1 MEFLKYHAL
10 GNDYLVLT
18 SENPEYAEAELTVE
32 QVRKIC
38 HRNFG
43 LGSDGILVGGKD
55 TSSDHFRMTIF
66 NPDGSKA
73 EKSGNGLRIF
83 ARSLWDRE
91 LVNESPFQ
99 IMTSGGLVSAQVESS
114 GKSVTVEMGSVIFQ
128 SDSIPVTGKSREVLN
143 ETLEINGEEISFCAA
158 TIGNPHCIVLNH
170 KISAEEAGRIGPL
183 LEIHPNFPNRTN
195 VQLLEVLNRG
205 TIRIEIWERGAGYTL
220 ASGSSSSAAAAVA
233 HRLGFCDAEIA
244 VLMPGGQI
252 DIAISEN
259 YEITMKGSVTRIGK
273 MSLDLECLDFE
284 IPA

>member
-1 MEFLKYHAL
+1 M
-10 GNDYLVLT
+10 
-18 SENPEYAEAELTVE
+18 
-32 QVRKIC
+32 
-38 HRNFG
+38 
-43 LGSDGILVGGKD
+43 
-55 TSSDHFRMTIF
+55 
-66 NPDGSKA
+66 
-73 EKSGNGLRIF
+73 
-83 ARSLWDRE
+83 
-91 LVNESPFQ
+91 
-99 IMTSGGLVSAQVESS
+99 
-114 GKSVTVEMGSVIFQ
+114 
-128 SDSIPVTGKSREVLN
+128 
-143 ETLEINGEEISFCAA
+143 
-158 TIGNPHCIVLNH
+158 
-170 KISAEEAGRIGPL
+170 SAEEAGRIGPL

-273 MSLDLECLDFE
+273 MTLDLECLDFE

>member
-18 SENPEYAEAELTVE
+18 SVDTQSAETELTAE
-32 QVRKIC
+32 QVRNIC

-43 LGSDGILVGGKD
+43 LGSDGILVGEKDSSGKG
-55 TSSDHFRMTIF
+55 FKLTIF

-83 ARSLWDRE
+83 ARSLWDRKM
-91 LVNESPFQ
+91 VNESPFQ

-114 GKSVTVEMGSVIFQ
+114 GKSVTVEMGRVSFQ
-128 SDSIPVTGKSREVLN
+128 SEDIPVSGKSREVLN
-143 ETLEINGEEISFCAA
+143 ETLEINGEEITFSAA
-158 TIGNPHCIVLNH
+158 TIGNPHCIVLN
-170 KISAEEAGRIGPL
+170 KNISAQEAGRIGPL
-183 LEIHPNFPNRTN
+183 LETHSNFPNRTN
-195 VQLLEVLNRG
+195 VQFLEVLNRK

-233 HRLGFCDAEIA
+233 YRLGLCDAKIA

-252 DIAISEN
+252 DIAISDN

-273 MSLDLECLDFE
+273 IILDLECLDFE

>member
-18 SENPEYAEAELTVE
+18 SGTPQSAETELTAE

-43 LGSDGILVGGKD
+43 LGSDGILIGGKD
-55 TSSDHFRMTIF
+55 SSGKGFELTIF

-83 ARSLWDRE
+83 ARSLWDRKM
-91 LVNESPFQ
+91 VDESPFQ
-99 IMTSGGLVSAQVESS
+99 IMTSGGLVSAQVASS
-114 GKSVTVEMGSVIFQ
+114 GKSVTVEMGRVSFQ
-128 SDSIPVTGKSREVLN
+128 SEDIPVSGKSREVLN
-143 ETLEINGEEISFCAA
+143 ETLEINGEEITFCAA
-158 TIGNPHCIVLNH
+158 TIGNPHCIVLNQN
-170 KISAEEAGRIGPL
+170 ISAQSAGRLGPL
-183 LEIHPNFPNRTN
+183 LETHPNFPNRTN
-195 VQLLEVLNRG
+195 VQFLEVVNRQ

-233 HRLGFCDAEIA
+233 HRLGLCDAEIA

-252 DIAISEN
+252 DITISDN

-273 MSLDLECLDFE
+273 MILDLECLDFE